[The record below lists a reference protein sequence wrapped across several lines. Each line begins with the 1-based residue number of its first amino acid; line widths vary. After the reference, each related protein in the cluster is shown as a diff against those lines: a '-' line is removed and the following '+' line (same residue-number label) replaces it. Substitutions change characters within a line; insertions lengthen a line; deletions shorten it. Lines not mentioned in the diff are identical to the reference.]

1 MLKSSLELGL
11 SKARSDCVNGDG
23 AASSSGQSQFESPPN
38 SPVSSSYS
46 PLPSPN
52 VEEEPQSEQ
61 NVPGLPAAAVSE
73 APSAAE
79 SGVSSS
85 SNAVDNSPQTEWWNC
100 EKRLARERK
109 QADKADRIACLAY
122 IRLSKHY
129 PEDECPAY
137 EHVVHYAESV
147 LLEATQK
154 IFKMDAVKQVT
165 AHFLVVDK
173 TDGNTRK
180 RPLDA

>member
-1 MLKSSLELGL
+1 M
-11 SKARSDCVNGDG
+11 
-23 AASSSGQSQFESPPN
+23 
-38 SPVSSSYS
+38 
-46 PLPSPN
+46 
-52 VEEEPQSEQ
+52 PQA
-61 NVPGLPAAAVSE
+61 G
-73 APSAAE
+73 
-79 SGVSSS
+79 
-85 SNAVDNSPQTEWWNC
+85 WWNC
-100 EKRLARERK
+100 EERVARERK

-122 IRLSKHY
+122 IRLSKHF

-180 RPLDA
+180 RPLDT